1 MFQKLVSIKSTCNGL
16 NFLLTSVPRV
26 VMEEEVLE
34 FGNLP
39 CGQSVTKT
47 LHIRNV
53 SDVTALFQV

>member
-1 MFQKLVSIKSTCNGL
+1 MQYCTGITSTRNGL

-26 VMEEEVLE
+26 LMEEEVLD

-47 LHIRNV
+47 LHIRND